1 MTVVGL
7 LEGWEAGMGVK
18 VGFWT
23 QCRLHKLNEMLPYL
37 TLSFSSLVFS
47 RPLLLLSV
55 DRDVGSV
62 GVF

>member
-1 MTVVGL
+1 
-7 LEGWEAGMGVK
+7 MGVK